1 MRGPLHYLDVGAGP
15 PLMLV
20 HGDFLDGPTTWGA
33 QLETLTTHHRL
44 IVPDRRGRGRS
55 PKEPRPYTIA
65 GDAADLLATA
75 DAAGLDT
82 FHLGGQSYGA
92 IVALEVARRAPGR
105 LLSLHLIEPP
115 YLALLDDPA
124 ERERMLVAVEI
135 FARARERGPE
145 QTVTD
150 FVTMLAG
157 PDAAARLRTRPVW
170 QVMLRESAALADV
183 EPPSS
188 YPAAAVEEVRLTVP
202 VRVYRGGRSSRALRR
217 IAEVLA
223 ERLPGAELVHV
234 AEAPHDVQRVH
245 GPFNAALLSVTS
257 TPSRE

>member
-1 MRGPLHYLDVGAGP
+1 VIAPLHYLDVGAGP
-15 PLMLV
+15 PLLLV

-33 QLETLTTHHRL
+33 QIETLPTRHRL
-44 IVPDRRGRGRS
+44 IVPDRRGRGQS
-55 PKEPRPYTIA
+55 PKEPRPYTIG

-75 DAAGLDT
+75 DAAGVDR
-82 FHLGGQSYGA
+82 FHLCGQSYGA
-92 IVALEVARRAPGR
+92 IVALEVAGQAPER

-145 QTVTD
+145 RTVTD

-157 PDAAARLRTRPVW
+157 PEAAVRLRTRPVW
-170 QVMLRESAALADV
+170 AVMLRESAALADV

-188 YPAAAVEEVRLTVP
+188 YPAAAVDGLRLDVP
-202 VRVYRGGRSSRALRR
+202 VRVYRGGRSSRGLRR
-217 IAEVLA
+217 IAERLA
-223 ERLPGAELVHV
+223 ARLPGAELVDI

-245 GPFNAALLSVTS
+245 GPFNEALLAATGG
-257 TPSRE
+257 